1 MVKVDR
7 GVDPFVEDRP
17 ARSAVPASE
26 KLAAIDEINRLLDS
40 TSQDTLNTSMRLSV
54 ALHDAAGIAVAELGA
69 APSTT
74 ALASAALRA
83 ALESLVMQAALD
95 AHFNEHPEARPSLAD
110 LAIAAAELDGHPLA
124 KRPELLRQAAEQ
136 VGLRHPGADADDVLF
151 WAEAL
156 ASVA

>member
-74 ALASAALRA
+74 ALASAALRGGPGVPRHA
-83 ALESLVMQAALD
+83 GG
-95 AHFNEHPEARPSLAD
+95 PGRPFQRA
-110 LAIAAAELDGHPLA
+110 P
-124 KRPELLRQAAEQ
+124 
-136 VGLRHPGADADDVLF
+136 
-151 WAEAL
+151 
-156 ASVA
+156 